1 MDSQNGHSGG
11 SFSGDAEQWEPACRE
26 TVHRLPSDSTKL
38 RFCFIKSDGFSPLV
52 YIHHL
57 RHTEFLMPHDRQ
69 IQPRS
74 GPEKALGSVLREIR
88 KQAGL
93 SQLDVYVKFGIDR
106 TQLSAIERGVQ
117 SPTLRTIVRFSKA
130 YRVNLTEMMRRTEK
144 SRFYHP

>member
-1 MDSQNGHSGG
+1 M
-11 SFSGDAEQWEPACRE
+11 
-26 TVHRLPSDSTKL
+26 
-38 RFCFIKSDGFSPLV
+38 
-52 YIHHL
+52 
-57 RHTEFLMPHDRQ
+57 
-69 IQPRS
+69 
-74 GPEKALGSVLREIR
+74 LREIR